1 MKPSS
6 NLAFELRTAKQTV
19 TSSTAWCASTYAMN
33 VFVGQAPGTCR
44 QVVLDAEKDRTGRAV
59 YQRYIAWRGVDATQE
74 IARAVACCRRK
85 TRSVLRADVRT
96 PSQTA
101 HSDRLNETDGDGRT
115 DGRRRGERG
124 RHTHTQARTRSDRAT
139 GAARQENVNNSR

>member
-115 DGRRRGERG
+115 DGGEEREADTLAH
-124 RHTHTQARTRSDRAT
+124 RHAHDKKT
-139 GAARQENVNNSR
+139 